1 MPMTNIEFEALTL
14 LKSCAKKYLN
24 RDNLDRTIDWEERRY
39 QIAKSILAGY
49 AVNHTLNLD
58 VESAVKAA
66 DALIEVLK
74 KKEND

>member
-1 MPMTNIEFEALTL
+1 MPMTNIELEVLTL

-24 RDNLDRTIDWEERRY
+24 RDSLDRTIDWEERRY

-49 AVNHTLNLD
+49 AVNNASILD
-58 VESAVKAA
+58 VEGAVKAA

-74 KKEND
+74 RKGND

>member
-1 MPMTNIEFEALTL
+1 MPMTNIELEALTL

-24 RDNLDRTIDWEERRY
+24 KDSLDRIIDWEERRY

-49 AVNHTLNLD
+49 AVNHASTLD
-58 VESAVKAA
+58 VENAVKAA
-66 DALIEVLK
+66 DALIEILK